1 MAIKTKKSKIKIRKT
16 PSPEQLQIR
25 EQRLQ
30 KKSFQ
35 GLLSKLG
42 FHQLAT
48 DGIEFIFCDRTG
60 EIDDLF
66 IFENIL
72 LITEYTVGKP
82 NSYSA
87 HLLKKKVLYDKI
99 LADING
105 FIALCRT
112 IYPNFNETLDSLYD
126 ASSCQIKILYV
137 TKSEPSDE
145 LMTNC
150 PDIHFIYGAS
160 EKYFQ
165 ALIKTIEGSARIEFL
180 KSLGLEYFQVGKAAL
195 QTSHESITYQGFLL
209 PERNSSYPDGYKIV
223 SFYADPERLITK
235 GYVLRRDSWRDESH
249 LYQRIL
255 IAKKIKQMRHYLV
268 EEGRVF
274 VNNVIVTLPPETILN
289 EPNNTGKN
297 IDSSELGK
305 VRSVSVQ
312 IPAGF
317 STIGIIDGQHRIFC
331 YHEGSD
337 RAEIEISKLR
347 QQQNLMVTGIIYP
360 PNTSDIVRRSFEA
373 KLFLEINDNQTSA
386 RSSLKQ
392 DIEVIIRPYSGIAIA
407 KRIVQ
412 ELGRRGPLKGMLQTS
427 YFDSPNKIK
436 TSSIVSYGLRP
447 LVKLDGKDSLYFSW
461 ENVEKLKL
469 KEIDYNNRT
478 SLLEEYID
486 YCTKKINELIVEVKL
501 AKGNSSWDIDES
513 PRNELLSPTA
523 INGLFVCLRQIISSE
538 QTLTSEAH
546 KRKLKSIDKLEFS
559 SFKSSQWQRLGT
571 KLFDEHYESDQGMS
585 AN

>member
-1 MAIKTKKSKIKIRKT
+1 MAIKTKKSKTKSRKP

-30 KKSFQ
+30 KKNFR
-35 GLLSKLG
+35 GLLNKLG
-42 FHQLAT
+42 FNQLTT
-48 DGIEFIFCDRTG
+48 DGIQFTFCERTG

-66 IFENIL
+66 VFENIL

-82 NSYSA
+82 KSE

-99 LADING
+99 LADIDG
-105 FIALCRT
+105 FIALCRK
-112 IYPNFNETLDSLYD
+112 IYPNFNNTLAPIFS

-137 TKSEPSDE
+137 TKSEPSEE
-145 LMTNC
+145 LIVNC
-150 PDIHFIYGAS
+150 PNIHFIYGAS
-160 EKYFQ
+160 AKYFQ
-165 ALIKTIEGSARIEFL
+165 ALVKTIERSARIEFL
-180 KSLGLEYFQVGKAAL
+180 KFIGLEYSQVGKAVL

-209 PERNSSYPDGYKIV
+209 PEGNSSYPAGYKIV

-235 GYVLRRDSWRDESH
+235 GYVLRRDGWRDESH

-268 EEGRVF
+268 EEARVF

-289 EPNNTGKN
+289 EPNITGKN
-297 IDSSELGK
+297 ITPSELGK
-305 VRSVSVQ
+305 VRPVSIQ

-317 STIGIIDGQHRIFC
+317 NTIGIVDGQHRVFC

-337 RAEIEISKLR
+337 KAEVEISKLR

-360 PNTSDIVRRSFEA
+360 PNTSDIKRRSFEA
-373 KLFLEINDNQTSA
+373 KLFLEINDNQARA

-447 LVKLDGKDSLYFSW
+447 LVKLDGGDSLFFAW
-461 ENVEKLKL
+461 ENAEKSQL
-469 KEIDYNNRT
+469 KEVNSINRT

-486 YCTKKINELIVEVKL
+486 YCTRKINELIVEVKL
-501 AKGNSSWDIDES
+501 ASGDLNWDIDES

-523 INGLFVCLRQIISSE
+523 INGLFVCLRRIISSE

-546 KRKLKSIDKLEFS
+546 KRKLKNINELKFS

-571 KLFDEHYESDQGMS
+571 KLFDDHYELDRDMS
-585 AN
+585 AC